1 MSETVTLLT
10 TSETARRA
18 AVDASTVRRWVEKGL
33 LHPAVTTP
41 GGHYRFDPSDVEEL
55 LSPSPSSTSVPAV
68 VPTALAGAASREV
81 A

>member
-18 AVDASTVRRWVEKGL
+18 AVDTSTVRRWVEKGL
-33 LHPAVTTP
+33 LLPAVTTP

-55 LSPSPSSTSVPAV
+55 LAPALRLASVPRASA
-68 VPTALAGAASREV
+68 ALAASSGGEAA
-81 A
+81 

>member
-18 AVDASTVRRWVEKGL
+18 AVDTSTVRRWVEKGL

-41 GGHYRFDPSDVEEL
+41 GGHYRFDPADVEEL
-55 LSPSPSSTSVPAV
+55 LAPSPCPGSVRRVRA
-68 VPTALAGAASREV
+68 ALAASSGGEV